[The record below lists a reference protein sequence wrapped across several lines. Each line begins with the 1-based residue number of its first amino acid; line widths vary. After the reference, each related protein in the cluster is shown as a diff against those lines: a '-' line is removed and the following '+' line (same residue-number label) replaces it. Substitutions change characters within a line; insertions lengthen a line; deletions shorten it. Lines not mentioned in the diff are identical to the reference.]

1 MNFST
6 ILVIASSILSV
17 VCFLPYFID
26 MVKGK
31 TKPRIVSW
39 FIWSVLAAVACVA
52 ALVDGH
58 YPTAVFLLLS
68 SLAPLAV
75 VVFGWR
81 LGGDRTIERLDM
93 VCLLGALIG
102 VVLLT
107 IFNSP
112 AFAVIITIIID
123 LVGGVPT
130 LVHSWMRP
138 NEETWLEFALA
149 GIAALCMLLV
159 VNSWEITAFVY
170 PLYLLSIN
178 LGVMSII
185 LFRKKRR
192 PLKKKR

>member
-1 MNFST
+1 MNFNT

-31 TKPRIVSW
+31 TKPRVVSW
-39 FIWSVLAAVACVA
+39 FIWSVLAAIACIA
-52 ALVDGH
+52 ALIDGH
-58 YPTAVFLLLS
+58 YPTAIFLLLS
-68 SLAPLAV
+68 SLAPMAV

-81 LGGDRTIERLDM
+81 LGGDRSIEWLDII
-93 VCLLGALIG
+93 CLLGALIG
-102 VVLLT
+102 VVLLV

-123 LVGGVPT
+123 LIGGVPT
-130 LVHSWMRP
+130 LVHAWRRP

-149 GIAALCMLLV
+149 GVAALCMLLV
-159 VNSWEITAFVY
+159 VNSWEVTAFVY
-170 PLYLLSIN
+170 PLYLLLIN

-185 LFRKKRR
+185 LFRKKRKSS
-192 PLKKKR
+192 KKKR